1 MHPAVLTCL
10 IALGLLM
17 LVITIKT
24 LLFKRQ
30 IPVIDKTIT
39 AYPKVNDAVKHLREI
54 IGFKTVS
61 NADSA
66 KTNWQEFLNLHKWL
80 QETYPAT
87 HSRLEKIIISDYTLI
102 YHWKG
107 SDPTRKPVLYTA
119 HQDVVP
125 VGDIEKW
132 IHNPY
137 SGDISED
144 GFLWGRGS
152 LDIKIQ
158 MIAILETIE
167 FQLLQGYSP
176 QRGIYLCF
184 GHDEEVGGKLGA
196 AKAAEYFRN
205 QGVSFSF
212 LIDEGGAVTNNMIS
226 GLKKPFAAIGVGEKG
241 YLDVELSCTQKGG
254 HSSMPPAE
262 TALGLIARAIAK
274 LEKTQFPLKLTKVPR
289 EMFKNLGPFMPLH
302 YRIILANLW
311 FFKPLFLLLM
321 AGNGAPNAMIR
332 TTTAPTMASGSQA
345 PNVLAARAAAT
356 INLRLLTG
364 TSSNQAIARIR
375 RVIRDKRI
383 ELKTL
388 LVNEPSEISPMD
400 TVQYRILSET
410 ILQVFPDS
418 VVSPY
423 LMLGG
428 TDAIKYQDI
437 CENIFRFCPMHVHS
451 SELDR
456 IHSYNE
462 RISLKNI
469 ENAVIFFSQLFVN
482 IDNKL

>member
-1 MHPAVLTCL
+1 MHPAALIIL
-10 IALGLLM
+10 IAIGLLI

-30 IPVIDKTIT
+30 IPVIDKTISSIPNIDDT
-39 AYPKVNDAVKHLREI
+39 VKHLSEI
-54 IGFKTVS
+54 IRFKTVS
-61 NADSA
+61 HADST
-66 KTNWQEFLNLHKWL
+66 KTDWQEFNNLHKWL
-80 QETYPAT
+80 ETAYPT
-87 HSRLEKIIISDYTLI
+87 IHSRLEKIVISDYTLI
-102 YHWKG
+102 FHWEG
-107 SDPTRKPVLYTA
+107 SDPALKPLLYTA

-125 VGDIEKW
+125 TGDAEKW
-132 IHNPY
+132 IHDPY
-137 SGDISED
+137 SGQVTDD
-144 GFLWGRGS
+144 GYLWGRGS

-158 MIAILETIE
+158 MIAVLETIE
-167 FQLLQGYSP
+167 FQLMQGYTP
-176 QRGIYLCF
+176 KRGVYLCF

-196 AKAAEYFRN
+196 AKAAEYFKN
-205 QGVSFSF
+205 QGISFSF
-212 LIDEGGAVTNNMIS
+212 LIDEGGAVTDNMIS
-226 GLKKPFAAIGVGEKG
+226 GLSKPFAAIGVGEKG

-254 HSSMPPAE
+254 HSSMPPAK
-262 TALGLIARAIAK
+262 TALGLIAKAITK
-274 LEKTQFPLKLTKVPR
+274 LEKRQFPLKLTRVPR
-289 EMFKNLGPFMPLH
+289 EMFKNLGPFMPLL

-311 FFKPLFLLLM
+311 LFKPLFLLLM

-332 TTTAPTMASGSQA
+332 TTTAPTMALGSEA
-345 PNVLAARAAAT
+345 PNVLASRAAAT

-364 TSSNQAIARIR
+364 TSSDQATDRIR
-375 RVIRDKRI
+375 RVIGDKRI

-388 LVNEPSEISPMD
+388 LVNEPSKISPMD
-400 TVQYRILSET
+400 TAQYRILSET
-410 ILQVFPDS
+410 ILQIFPDS

-423 LMLGG
+423 LMPGG

-469 ENAVIFFSQLFVN
+469 ENAVIFFTQLFEN